1 VEAIHLLAIGPFPR
15 SLAEDLV
22 ARLSREVTVPC
33 RLLDETTEIEIEPQ
47 MLPERAQAHA
57 DDLLRQLES
66 MPTER
71 GALLVGVTLLD
82 IATPI
87 FTFVFGRSRLG
98 GHASVVSLARLNPE
112 VYGFEPDPRLT
123 VRRGVAEI
131 LHEIG
136 HNLELSHCRDYS
148 CLMYFSHDV
157 ETLDLRGLSFCAAC
171 SAMLPSGF
179 MARRLPRV

>member
-1 VEAIHLLAIGPFPR
+1 V
-15 SLAEDLV
+15 
-22 ARLSREVTVPC
+22 
-33 RLLDETTEIEIEPQ
+33 
-47 MLPERAQAHA
+47 HA

-66 MPTER
+66 MPTEK
-71 GALLVGVTLLD
+71 GILLAGVTLLD
-82 IATPI
+82 MATPI

-112 VYGFEPDPRLT
+112 AYGFKADPELT

-131 LHEIG
+131 LHEVG

-171 SAMLPSGF
+171 SEMLPPGF
-179 MARRLPRV
+179 MARRTPGTGPHCM